1 MAKLALLIGVSEYEP
16 GLNPLPSAVRDMEA
30 VCEVLHPEMGE
41 FAASDILRLKN
52 PERQA
57 VEMAIEMLFSNRH
70 KDDLL
75 LLYFSGHGIKD
86 DRGRLYL
93 ATSNTSKTQQGELI
107 RSTSVSANFIHDRM
121 SESRSRRQVVI
132 LDSCF
137 SGAFAEGMSAK
148 DDGTIDIRQ
157 QLGGEGRAVLTSSSS
172 TQYSFEEEG
181 QDLSIYTRFLIEG
194 IKSGEADRDQDE
206 FISIDEL
213 HEYASQKVR
222 ELQPAMKPE
231 IYAIR
236 EGFKIRLTK
245 VAPGDPR
252 QRYRKEVARFI
263 HRGEISFVGRRTLDV
278 LRTRLGLETT
288 EAKAVEDEVL
298 EPYRKEFREKLQ
310 QYQQVFTELL
320 ERDETITD
328 SDRHDLQNLQQ
339 ILGLRNEDTIPIEA
353 QVTARFKTHQQNLQ
367 TYQQAF
373 TTALRQEFPLS
384 KASRDR
390 LRQTQQQLELA
401 NRDIA
406 VIESQITAEVEAYH
420 QKLQNYQRLFFTA
433 TQQEYPLSEAT
444 RTDLRQQQQ
453 RLGLK
458 DVDVAPIETQITTQ
472 IESYHQKLQQY
483 EQAFVKATQRQ
494 HYPDEVTQKQ
504 LQQTWQTLGLSDRD
518 VAVIERRINAEIKT
532 HQANLRQYEQEFT
545 EAIQQEYPLS
555 AFKRSQL
562 TQRHQVLN
570 LTARNVTA
578 IENPIIAAIEEHR
591 QKLQQYEEVFRESM
605 QFEFPLSDAT
615 REELQRFQ
623 RILELN
629 DADISALEAIII
641 QSSSEAEY
649 RKQQERIRQ
658 QQEAEKQRQREE
670 VEYRQ
675 KLQQYEQELTKT
687 IEAGNSLDSDDV
699 RQRLR
704 QLQRTLGLKQA
715 DITAIE
721 TRVVASQELIKPL
734 IQQSSPA
741 QPTQPAQERITR
753 QKFLKWAGLGGLG
766 LVTAVV
772 GREIFKGQSPTLES
786 TNQPANQSTVVGR
799 EIFKGQSPTLESTN
813 RPANQSTTIPVAK
826 PKYTISATEKAFRL
840 PLWNVQ
846 FETVT
851 VDQKGQVI
859 KRDSN
864 KQAKF
869 FKENLGNGITL
880 DMVEILAG
888 SFKMGSP
895 RGEKDR
901 SKSEEPQH
909 AVNVPAFFI
918 GKFEVTQ
925 EQYQQIMGSNPSY
938 FKGAK
943 RPVEQVSWNDA
954 VEFCKKLSEKTGRK
968 YRLPSEAEWEYAC
981 RAGTTTPFH
990 FGETITTELAN
1001 YKGTST
1007 YASEPKG
1014 KYRAETTEVGS
1025 FPPNAFGLYDMHGNV
1040 LEWCEDTW
1048 HDSYKGASSDGSAWI
1063 NNHDQSRIL
1072 RGGSWFTIPVY
1083 CRSASRYYFSREYHD
1098 YIFGFRVV
1106 CAVGRTL

>member
-1 MAKLALLIGVSEYEP
+1 MAKVALLIGVSEYEP
-16 GLNPLPSAVRDMEA
+16 GLNPLPSAVRDVEA
-30 VCEVLHPEMGE
+30 VYSVLLHPEMGG
-41 FAASDILRLKN
+41 FATSDITLLKN
-52 PERQA
+52 PERQV
-57 VEMAIEMLFSNRH
+57 VEIAIETLFSGRH

-93 ATSNTSKTQQGELI
+93 ATRNTSKTPQGELI
-107 RSTSVSANFIHDRM
+107 RSTTVSANFIHDRM

-148 DDGTIDIRQ
+148 DDGMIDIRE
-157 QLGGEGRAVLTSSSS
+157 QLGGEGRAVLTSSTS
-172 TQYSFEEEG
+172 TQYSFEQEG

-213 HEYASQKVR
+213 HEYASQKVQ

-236 EGFKIRLTK
+236 EGFKIRLAK

-263 HRGEISFVGRRTLDV
+263 HRGEISLVGRRTLDYQ
-278 LRTRLGLETT
+278 RTRLGLETT
-288 EAKAVEDEVL
+288 EAKAIEDEVL
-298 EPYRKEFREKLQ
+298 EPYRNEFREKLQ

-320 ERDETITD
+320 ERDERITD

-339 ILGLRNEDTIPIEA
+339 ILGLRNEDTMPIEA

-367 TYQQAF
+367 IYHQAF

-384 KASRDR
+384 TASRDR
-390 LRQTQQQLELA
+390 LRQTQQQLELTNGDVA
-401 NRDIA
+401 T
-406 VIESQITAEVEAYH
+406 IESQITADVKAYH
-420 QKLQNYQRLFFTA
+420 QKLQDYQRLFFTA

-444 RTDLRQQQQ
+444 RNNLRQQQQ
-453 RLGLK
+453 RLGLT
-458 DVDVAPIETQITTQ
+458 DVDVAPIEAQITTQ

-504 LQQTWQTLGLSDRD
+504 LQQTWQTLGLSEGD
-518 VAVIERRINAEIKT
+518 VGAIEKRINAQIET
-532 HQANLRQYEQEFT
+532 HQANLWQYEQEFT

-562 TQRHQVLN
+562 TQRHQALN
-570 LTARNVTA
+570 LTVENVTA
-578 IENPIIAAIEEHR
+578 IENPIIAAIKEHR

-605 QFEFPLSDAT
+605 QFEYPLSDAT

-623 RILELN
+623 QILELN
-629 DADISALEAIII
+629 DAETSTIETIII
-641 QSSSEAEY
+641 QSSSEAED
-649 RKQQERIRQ
+649 RKHQERIRQ
-658 QQEAEKQRQREE
+658 QQETEQQEAVRLKQQEAEKQRQPEE
-670 VEYRQ
+670 AEKQQ
-675 KLQQYEQELTKT
+675 KLQQY
-687 IEAGNSLDSDDV
+687 
-699 RQRLR
+699 
-704 QLQRTLGLKQA
+704 
-715 DITAIE
+715 
-721 TRVVASQELIKPL
+721 
-734 IQQSSPA
+734 IQQPSRTQLT
-741 QPTQPAQERITR
+741 QPTQERTTQPTQERITR
-753 QKFLKWAGLGGLG
+753 QKFLKWAGFGSVG
-766 LVTAVV
+766 LVTAVA
-772 GREIFKGQSPTLES
+772 GGEIFKRQSP
-786 TNQPANQSTVVGR
+786 
-799 EIFKGQSPTLESTN
+799 KY
-813 RPANQSTTIPVAK
+813 IPVK
-826 PKYTISATEKAFRL
+826 
-840 PLWNVQ
+840 
-846 FETVT
+846 FETIKFETLT
-851 VDQKGQVI
+851 VDKNGQVI
-859 KRDSN
+859 KREPN

-869 FKENLGNGITL
+869 FKEDLGNGITL
-880 DMVEILAG
+880 DMVEIPAG

-895 RGEKDR
+895 PSENGRG
-901 SKSEEPQH
+901 KSEDPQH

-925 EQYQQIMGSNPSY
+925 EQYQQIMGSNPSN

-943 RPVEQVSWNDA
+943 RPVEKVSWNDA
-954 VEFCKKLSEKTGRK
+954 IDFCKKLSQKTGRK

-1001 YKGTST
+1001 YDGDYT
-1007 YASEPKG
+1007 YASAPKG
-1014 KYRAETTEVGS
+1014 KNRQQTTEVGS

-1040 LEWCEDTW
+1040 WEWCQDNW
-1048 HDSYKGASSDGSAWI
+1048 HDSYKGAPRDGSAWV
-1063 NNHDQSRIL
+1063 NNDNQFQVL
-1072 RGGSWFTIPVY
+1072 RGGSWIDYLNF
-1083 CRSASRYYFSREYHD
+1083 CRSASRNYNYRAERVGINLYV
-1098 YIFGFRVV
+1098 GFRVV
-1106 CAVGRTL
+1106 CVVGRSAR

>member
-1 MAKLALLIGVSEYEP
+1 MAKVALLVGVSEYEP
-16 GLNPLPSAVRDMEA
+16 GLNPLPSAVRDVEA
-30 VCEVLHPEMGE
+30 VYEVLLHTEMGG
-41 FAASDILRLKN
+41 FAASDVTLLKN
-52 PERQA
+52 PERQV
-57 VEMAIEMLFSNRH
+57 VEIAIETLFSGRD

-93 ATSNTSKTQQGELI
+93 ATRNTSKTQQGELI

-148 DDGTIDIRQ
+148 DDGMIDIRE
-157 QLGGEGRAVLTSSSS
+157 QLGGEGRAVLTSSTS
-172 TQYSFEEEG
+172 TQYSFEQEG

-236 EGFKIRLTK
+236 EGFKIRLAK

-263 HRGEISFVGRRTLDV
+263 HRGEISLVGRRTLDYQ
-278 LRTRLGLETT
+278 RTCLGLETT
-288 EAKAVEDEVL
+288 EAKAIEDEIL
-298 EPYRKEFREKLQ
+298 EPYRNQFREKLQ
-310 QYQQVFTELL
+310 HYQQVFTELL

-339 ILGLRNEDTIPIEA
+339 TLGLRNEDTMPIEA
-353 QVTARFKTHQQNLQ
+353 QVTAQFKTHQQNLQ

-373 TTALRQEFPLS
+373 TTALRQEFLLS
-384 KASRDR
+384 AASRDR

-401 NRDIA
+401 DRDIA
-406 VIESQITAEVEAYH
+406 AIESQITAEVEAHH
-420 QKLQNYQRLFFTA
+420 QKLRDYERLFFTA

-444 RTDLRQQQQ
+444 RNNLRQQQQ
-453 RLGLK
+453 RLGLR
-458 DVDVAPIETQITTQ
+458 DVDVAPIEAQITTQ

-504 LQQTWQTLGLSDRD
+504 LQQTWQTLGLSEGD
-518 VAVIERRINAEIKT
+518 VRAIERRINAEIAT

-545 EAIQQEYPLS
+545 EGVQQEYPLS

-562 TQRHQVLN
+562 TQRHQALN
-570 LTARNVTA
+570 LTAEDVTA
-578 IENPIIAAIEEHR
+578 IENPIIAAIKEHQ

-605 QFEFPLSDAT
+605 QFEYPLSDVT

-629 DADISALEAIII
+629 DAEIAAIEALII
-641 QSSSEAEY
+641 QQSSEAEY
-649 RKQQERIRQ
+649 QKQQERIRQ
-658 QQEAEKQRQREE
+658 QQEAEKQQQQEE
-670 VEYRQ
+670 VKYHQ
-675 KLQQYEQELTKT
+675 KLQHYEQELIKT
-687 IEAGNSLDSDDV
+687 IKAGNSFDSDDV

-704 QLQRTLGLKQA
+704 QFQRTLGLKQT

-721 TRVVASQELIKPL
+721 TRVVASQELIKPP
-734 IQQSSPA
+734 IQQPSSA
-741 QPTQPAQERITR
+741 QPTQSAQERITLQR
-753 QKFLKWAGLGGLG
+753 FLKWAGLGGVDLM
-766 LVTAVV
+766 TAVV
-772 GREIFKGQSPTLES
+772 GGETIKRQSPT
-786 TNQPANQSTVVGR
+786 
-799 EIFKGQSPTLESTN
+799 
-813 RPANQSTTIPVAK
+813 TISVAE
-826 PKYTISATEKAFRL
+826 PKYIPPIKEASKAFGL
-840 PLWNVQ
+840 PLWTVK

-851 VDQKGQVI
+851 VDKKGQVI
-859 KRDSN
+859 KRDPN

-869 FKENLGNGITL
+869 FKEDLGNGITL
-880 DMVEILAG
+880 DMVQILGG
-888 SFKMGSP
+888 SFNMGSP
-895 RGEKDR
+895 PGENGRTKY
-901 SKSEEPQH
+901 EEPQH

-925 EQYQQIMGSNPSY
+925 EQYQQIMGSNPSN

-943 RPVEQVSWNDA
+943 RPVETVSWNDA
-954 VEFCKKLSEKTGRK
+954 VDFCKKLSEKTGHK

-990 FGETITTELAN
+990 FGETITIELAN
-1001 YKGTST
+1001 YDGNYT
-1007 YASEPKG
+1007 YASAPKR
-1014 KYRAETTEVGS
+1014 KSPQVTTEVGS

-1040 LEWCEDTW
+1040 WEWCQDTW
-1048 HDSYKGASSDGSAWI
+1048 HDSYKGAPSDGSAWI
-1063 NNHDQSRIL
+1063 DNNQYRIL
-1072 RGGSWFTIPVY
+1072 RGGSWVNSPRN
-1083 CRSASRYYFSREYHD
+1083 CRSASRNDDFGRAERDDIYNYV
-1098 YIFGFRVV
+1098 GFRVV

>member
-1 MAKLALLIGVSEYEP
+1 MAKVALLIGVSEYEP
-16 GLNPLPSAVRDMEA
+16 GLNPLPSAVRDVEA
-30 VCEVLHPEMGE
+30 VCEVLLHPEIGE
-41 FAASDILRLKN
+41 FAASDILLLKN

-57 VEMAIEMLFSNRH
+57 VEMAIEMLFSGRH

-93 ATSNTSKTQQGELI
+93 ATRNTSKTPQGELI

-137 SGAFAEGMSAK
+137 SGAFAEGMHAK
-148 DDGTIDIRQ
+148 DDGRIDIRQ
-157 QLGGEGRAVLTSSSS
+157 QLGSEGRAVLTSSTS
-172 TQYSFEEEG
+172 TQYSFEQDAE
-181 QDLSIYTRFLIEG
+181 DLSIYTRFLLEG

-206 FISIDEL
+206 FISVDEL

-252 QRYRKEVARFI
+252 QQYRKEVARFI
-263 HRGEISFVGRRTLDV
+263 HRGEISLVGRRTLDYQ
-278 LRTRLGLETT
+278 RTRLGLETT
-288 EAKAVEDEVL
+288 EAKAIEDQVL
-298 EPYRKEFREKLQ
+298 EPYRNQFREKLQ

-320 ERDETITD
+320 ERDKTITD

-339 ILGLRNEDTIPIEA
+339 ILGLRNEDTMPIEA
-353 QVTARFKTHQQNLQ
+353 LVTARFKTHQQNLQ
-367 TYQQAF
+367 TYEQAF

-384 KASRDR
+384 AASRDR
-390 LRQTQQQLELA
+390 LRQTQHQLELE
-401 NRDIA
+401 NGDIA
-406 VIESQITAEVEAYH
+406 AIESQITAEVEAYH
-420 QKLQNYQRLFFTA
+420 QKLQDYQRLFLTA
-433 TQQEYPLSEAT
+433 TQQEYPRTEAT
-444 RTDLRQQQQ
+444 RNDLRQQQQ
-453 RLGLK
+453 RLGLT
-458 DVDVAPIETQITTQ
+458 DVDVAPMEAQITTQ

-504 LQQTWQTLGLSDRD
+504 LQQTWQTLGLSEGD
-518 VAVIERRINAEIKT
+518 VGAIERRINAEIET

-545 EAIQQEYPLS
+545 EVVQQEYPLS

-562 TQRHQVLN
+562 TQRHQALN
-570 LTARNVTA
+570 LTAEDVTA
-578 IENPIIAAIEEHR
+578 IENLIVGAIEEHQ
-591 QKLQQYEEVFRESM
+591 QKLQQYEQVFRESM
-605 QFEFPLSDAT
+605 QFEYPLSDVT

-629 DADISALEAIII
+629 DAEIAALEAIII

-649 RKQQERIRQ
+649 QKQQERIRQ
-658 QQEAEKQRQREE
+658 QQQEAVRLNQQEAEKQRQPEE
-670 VEYRQ
+670 AESR
-675 KLQQYEQELTKT
+675 
-687 IEAGNSLDSDDV
+687 
-699 RQRLR
+699 
-704 QLQRTLGLKQA
+704 
-715 DITAIE
+715 
-721 TRVVASQELIKPL
+721 QELIKSQ
-734 IQQSSPA
+734 IQQPSPA
-741 QPTQPAQERITR
+741 QPTQPNQEGITR
-753 QKFLKWAGLGGLG
+753 QKFLKWAGLGGVG
-766 LVTAVV
+766 LVTAVA
-772 GREIFKGQSPTLES
+772 GLEFFKGQSP
-786 TNQPANQSTVVGR
+786 
-799 EIFKGQSPTLESTN
+799 
-813 RPANQSTTIPVAK
+813 
-826 PKYTISATEKAFRL
+826 KYIA
-840 PLWNVQ
+840 VQ

-851 VDQKGQVI
+851 VDKKGQVI

-869 FKENLGNGITL
+869 FKEDLGNGITL
-880 DMVEILAG
+880 DMVEIIGG
-888 SFKMGSP
+888 SFNMGSP
-895 RGEKDR
+895 PGENR
-901 SKSEEPQH
+901 QSPTEEPQH
-909 AVNVPAFFI
+909 AVKVSAFFI

-943 RPVEQVSWNDA
+943 RPVERVSWNHVVD
-954 VEFCKKLSEKTGRK
+954 FCNKLSQKTGRK

-1001 YKGTST
+1001 YNGNYT
-1007 YASEPKG
+1007 YASEPEG
-1014 KYRAETTEVGS
+1014 KYRQKTTEVGS

-1040 LEWCEDTW
+1040 WEWCQDTW
-1048 HDSYKGASSDGSAWI
+1048 HNDYKEAPSDGSAWI
-1063 NNHDQSRIL
+1063 DNDNQIGSL
-1072 RGGSWFTIPVY
+1072 RGGSWAFDPGY
-1083 CRSASRYYFSREYHD
+1083 CRSALRLEGARGIGSSHV
-1098 YIFGFRVV
+1098 GFRVV
-1106 CAVGRTL
+1106 VAAPLRTL

>member
-1 MAKLALLIGVSEYEP
+1 MAKVALLIGVSEYEP
-16 GLNPLPSAVRDMEA
+16 GLNPLPSAVRDVEA
-30 VCEVLHPEMGE
+30 VYGVLLHSEMGG
-41 FAASDILRLKN
+41 FAASDITLLKN
-52 PERQA
+52 PERQV
-57 VEMAIEMLFSNRH
+57 VEMAIETLFSGRH

-93 ATSNTSKTQQGELI
+93 ATRNTSKTQQGELI

-148 DDGTIDIRQ
+148 DDGTIDIRE
-157 QLGGEGRAVLTSSSS
+157 QLGGEGRAVLTSSTS
-172 TQYSFEEEG
+172 TQYSFEQEG

-194 IKSGEADRDQDE
+194 IKSGEADRDRDE

-213 HEYASQKVR
+213 HEYASEKVR

-236 EGFKIRLTK
+236 EGFKIRLAK

-263 HRGEISFVGRRTLDV
+263 HRGEISLVGRRTLDYQ
-278 LRTRLGLETT
+278 RTRLGLETT
-288 EAKAVEDEVL
+288 EAKAVENEVL
-298 EPYRKEFREKLQ
+298 EPYRNEFRDKLQ

-328 SDRHDLQNLQQ
+328 SDRLDLQNLQQ
-339 ILGLRNEDTIPIEA
+339 ILGLRNEDTMPIEA

-384 KASRDR
+384 AASRDR

-401 NRDIA
+401 DRDIA
-406 VIESQITAEVEAYH
+406 AIESHITTEVEAYR
-420 QKLQNYQRLFFTA
+420 QKLQDYQRLFFTT

-444 RTDLRQQQQ
+444 RNDLRQQQQ
-453 RLGLK
+453 RLGLT
-458 DVDVAPIETQITTQ
+458 DVDVAPIEAQITTQ

-483 EQAFVKATQRQ
+483 EQAFVKATQRK
-494 HYPDEVTQKQ
+494 HYPDELMQKQ
-504 LQQTWQTLGLSDRD
+504 LQQTWQTLGLSEGD
-518 VAVIERRINAEIKT
+518 VGAIERRINAEIET
-532 HQANLRQYEQEFT
+532 HQGNLRQYEQEFT

-562 TQRHQVLN
+562 TQRHQALN
-570 LTARNVTA
+570 LTAEDVTA
-578 IENPIIAAIEEHR
+578 IENPIIAAIEEHQ
-591 QKLQQYEEVFRESM
+591 QKLQQYEQVFRESM
-605 QFEFPLSDAT
+605 QFEYPLSDVT
-615 REELQRFQ
+615 REELKRFQ

-629 DADISALEAIII
+629 DAEIASLEAIII
-641 QSSSEAEY
+641 QQSSEAEN
-649 RKQQERIRQ
+649 RKQQQRIRQ
-658 QQEAEKQRQREE
+658 KEAEKQQEALRLKQQQE

-675 KLQQYEQELTKT
+675 
-687 IEAGNSLDSDDV
+687 
-699 RQRLR
+699 
-704 QLQRTLGLKQA
+704 
-715 DITAIE
+715 
-721 TRVVASQELIKPL
+721 ELIKSP
-734 IQQSSPA
+734 IQQSSPT
-741 QPTQPAQERITR
+741 QPTQRIQEPITR

-772 GREIFKGQSPTLES
+772 SREILKGQSS
-786 TNQPANQSTVVGR
+786 
-799 EIFKGQSPTLESTN
+799 KY
-813 RPANQSTTIPVAK
+813 IPVK
-826 PKYTISATEKAFRL
+826 LETFK
-840 PLWNVQ
+840 

-851 VDQKGQVI
+851 VDEKGQVI
-859 KRDSN
+859 KRDPT

-869 FKENLGNGITL
+869 FKEDLGNGITL
-880 DMVEILAG
+880 EMVEILAG

-895 RGEKDR
+895 PGETGQTKY
-901 SKSEEPQH
+901 EEPQH

-918 GKFEVTQ
+918 GKFAVTQ
-925 EQYQQIMGSNPSY
+925 EQYQQIMGSNPSN

-943 RPVEQVSWNDA
+943 RPVETVSWNDA
-954 VEFCKKLSEKTGRK
+954 VEFCKKLSQKTGRE

-981 RAGTTTPFH
+981 RAGRTTPFH

-1001 YKGTST
+1001 YNGNST
-1007 YASEPKG
+1007 YASAPKG
-1014 KYRAETTEVGS
+1014 KYRQQTTEVGS
-1025 FPPNAFGLYDMHGNV
+1025 FPANAFGLCDMHGNV
-1040 LEWCEDTW
+1040 WEWCQDTW
-1048 HDSYKGASSDGSAWI
+1048 HDSYKEAPTDGSAWI
-1063 NNHDQSRIL
+1063 DNDNKYQVL
-1072 RGGSWFTIPVY
+1072 RGGSWYGDPRL
-1083 CRSASRYYFSREYHD
+1083 CRSAYRNYDSRDNRGNH
-1098 YIFGFRVV
+1098 FGFRIV
-1106 CAVGRTL
+1106 CAAGRIIQ

>member
-1 MAKLALLIGVSEYEP
+1 VAKVALLIGVSEYEP
-16 GLNPLPSAVRDMEA
+16 DLNPLPSAIRDVEA
-30 VCEVLHPEMGE
+30 VCEVLLHPEMGG
-41 FAASDILRLKN
+41 FAASDITLLKN
-52 PERQA
+52 PERQV
-57 VEMAIEMLFSNRH
+57 VEMAIEALFSSRH

-93 ATSNTSKTQQGELI
+93 ATRNTSKTQQGELI

-148 DDGTIDIRQ
+148 DDGMIDIRE

-172 TQYSFEEEG
+172 TQYSFEEQG

-194 IKSGEADRDQDE
+194 IKSGEADRDHDE

-263 HRGEISFVGRRTLDV
+263 HRGEISLVGRRTLDYQ
-278 LRTRLGLETT
+278 RTRLGLEIT
-288 EAKAVEDEVL
+288 EAKAIEDEVL
-298 EPYRKEFREKLQ
+298 EPYRNEFREKLQ

-328 SDRHDLQNLQQ
+328 SDRLDLQNLQQ
-339 ILGLRNEDTIPIEA
+339 ILGLRNEDTMPIEA
-353 QVTARFKTHQQNLQ
+353 LVTVRFKTHQQNLEI
-367 TYQQAF
+367 YQQAF

-384 KASRDR
+384 TASRDR

-406 VIESQITAEVEAYH
+406 AIESQITAEVEAYH
-420 QKLQNYQRLFFTA
+420 QKLQDYKHLFFTA
-433 TQQEYPLSEAT
+433 TQQEYPLSAAT
-444 RTDLRQQQQ
+444 RNDLRQQQQ
-453 RLGLK
+453 RLGLT
-458 DVDVAPIETQITTQ
+458 DVDVAPIEAQITTQ

-494 HYPDEVTQKQ
+494 HYPDEVTRKQ
-504 LQQTWQTLGLSDRD
+504 LQQTWQTLGLSEGD
-518 VAVIERRINAEIKT
+518 VEAIERRINAEIAT

-545 EAIQQEYPLS
+545 EGVQQEYPLS

-562 TQRHQVLN
+562 TQRHQALN
-570 LTARNVTA
+570 LTAEDVTA
-578 IENPIIAAIEEHR
+578 IENPIVVAIAEHR
-591 QKLQQYEEVFRESM
+591 QKLQQYEEVFRESI
-605 QFEFPLSDAT
+605 QFEYPLSNAT
-615 REELQRFQ
+615 RQELQRFQ

-629 DADISALEAIII
+629 DAETLAIEAIII
-641 QSSSEAEY
+641 QSISQAEY
-649 RKQQERIRQ
+649 QKQQERIRQ
-658 QQEAEKQRQREE
+658 QQEAEQQQQAVRLKQQEVEKQRQREE
-670 VEYRQ
+670 AEYRQ
-675 KLQQYEQELTKT
+675 Q
-687 IEAGNSLDSDDV
+687 
-699 RQRLR
+699 
-704 QLQRTLGLKQA
+704 
-715 DITAIE
+715 
-721 TRVVASQELIKPL
+721 LIKSQ

-741 QPTQPAQERITR
+741 QPTQPTQERITR
-753 QKFLKWAGLGGLG
+753 QKFLKWAGLGGVG

-772 GREIFKGQSPTLES
+772 GGEILKRQSPIPEP
-786 TNQPANQSTVVGR
+786 TN
-799 EIFKGQSPTLESTN
+799 K
-813 RPANQSTTIPVAK
+813 STTISVAE
-826 PKYTISATEKAFRL
+826 PKYISFK
-840 PLWNVQ
+840 

-851 VDQKGQVI
+851 VDKKGQVI
-859 KRDSN
+859 KRDPN

-869 FKENLGNGITL
+869 FKEDLGNGITL
-880 DMVEILAG
+880 DMVEIPGG
-888 SFKMGSP
+888 SFNMGSP
-895 RGEKDR
+895 PDENGRT
-901 SKSEEPQH
+901 KSEEPQH
-909 AVNVPAFFI
+909 AVNVPTFFI

-925 EQYQQIMGSNPSY
+925 EQYQQIMGRNPSN
-938 FKGAK
+938 FKVPK
-943 RPVEQVSWNDA
+943 RPVETVSWNDA
-954 VEFCKKLSEKTGRK
+954 VDFCKKLSQKTGRE

-1001 YKGTST
+1001 YNGNST
-1007 YASEPKG
+1007 YASAPKG
-1014 KYRAETTEVGS
+1014 KNRQETTEVGS
-1025 FPPNAFGLYDMHGNV
+1025 FSPNAFGLYDMHGNV
-1040 LEWCEDTW
+1040 WEWCQDTW
-1048 HDSYKGASSDGSAWI
+1048 HDSYKGAPSDGSAWI
-1063 NNHDQSRIL
+1063 DNDNQYQLL
-1072 RGGSWFTIPVY
+1072 RGGSWRYYPVN
-1083 CRSASRYYFSREYHD
+1083 CRSAYRDWPHARRPRLLFWFSYCVRCREDSSVALY
-1098 YIFGFRVV
+1098 
-1106 CAVGRTL
+1106 TLALLPSALLSFTLFQCSEAERSFF

>member
-1 MAKLALLIGVSEYEP
+1 MAKVALLIGVSEYEP
-16 GLNPLPSAVRDMEA
+16 GLNPLPSAVKDVDA
-30 VCEVLHPEMGE
+30 VYEVLLHPEMGG
-41 FAASDILRLKN
+41 FAASDIKLLKN
-52 PERQA
+52 PERQI
-57 VEMAIEMLFSNRH
+57 VEIAIETLFSGRH

-93 ATSNTSKTQQGELI
+93 ATRNTSKTQQGELI

-148 DDGTIDIRQ
+148 DVGTIDIQ
-157 QLGGEGRAVLTSSSS
+157 EQLGGEGRAVLTSSTS
-172 TQYSFEEEG
+172 TQYSFEEKG
-181 QDLSIYTRFLIEG
+181 QDLSIYTRFLVEG
-194 IKSGEADRDQDE
+194 IKSGEADRDRDE

-222 ELQPAMKPE
+222 EVQPAMKPE

-263 HRGEISFVGRRTLDV
+263 HRGDISFVGRRTLDV
-278 LRTRLGLETT
+278 LRTRLELETT
-288 EAKAVEDEVL
+288 EAKAIEDEVL
-298 EPYRKEFREKLQ
+298 EPYRNDFREKLQ
-310 QYQQVFTELL
+310 QYQQVFTEVL

-339 ILGLRNEDTIPIEA
+339 ILGLRNEDTMPIEA
-353 QVTARFKTHQQNLQ
+353 LVTARFKTHRQNLQ
-367 TYQQAF
+367 IYEQAF

-384 KASRDR
+384 TASRDR

-401 NRDIA
+401 DRDIA
-406 VIESQITAEVEAYH
+406 AIESQITAEVEAYH

-444 RTDLRQQQQ
+444 RNDLRQQQQ
-453 RLGLK
+453 RLGLT
-458 DVDVAPIETQITTQ
+458 DVDIAPIEAQITTQ

-483 EQAFVKATQRQ
+483 EQAFVKATQRK
-494 HYPDEVTQKQ
+494 HYPDEVTRKQ
-504 LQQTWQTLGLSDRD
+504 LQQTWQTLGLSEGD
-518 VAVIERRINAEIKT
+518 VGAIEKRINAEIET

-545 EAIQQEYPLS
+545 EVVEQEYPLS
-555 AFKRSQL
+555 AFNRSQL
-562 TQRHQVLN
+562 TQRHQALN
-570 LTARNVTA
+570 LAAEDVTA
-578 IENPIIAAIEEHR
+578 IENPIVAAIEEHQ

-605 QFEFPLSDAT
+605 QFEYPLSDVT

-629 DADISALEAIII
+629 DAQTAAIEAIII

-649 RKQQERIRQ
+649 RKEQEIIRQ
-658 QQEAEKQRQREE
+658 QQEAEKQQEAVRLKQQELEKQQQETVRLKQQEAEKQQQQEE
-670 VEYRQ
+670 AESRQ
-675 KLQQYEQELTKT
+675 KLQQY
-687 IEAGNSLDSDDV
+687 
-699 RQRLR
+699 
-704 QLQRTLGLKQA
+704 
-715 DITAIE
+715 
-721 TRVVASQELIKPL
+721 
-734 IQQSSPA
+734 IQQPSRTQSTQSIQERTT
-741 QPTQPAQERITR
+741 QPTQERITR
-753 QKFLKWAGLGGLG
+753 QKFLKWAGLGGVG

-772 GREIFKGQSPTLES
+772 GSEIFKGQSPTPEPANQP
-786 TNQPANQSTVVGR
+786 TNQP
-799 EIFKGQSPTLESTN
+799 TN
-813 RPANQSTTIPVAK
+813 KSTTISVPE
-826 PKYTISATEKAFRL
+826 PKYILFK
-840 PLWNVQ
+840 

-851 VDQKGQVI
+851 VDEKGQVI
-859 KRDSN
+859 KREPN

-869 FKENLGNGITL
+869 FKEDLGNGITL

-888 SFKMGSP
+888 SFNMGSP
-895 RGEKDR
+895 PGENGRAKN
-901 SKSEEPQH
+901 EEPQH
-909 AVNVPAFFI
+909 VVNVPAFFI

-925 EQYQQIMGSNPSY
+925 EQYQKIMGSTPSK

-943 RPVEQVSWNDA
+943 RPIEQVSWNDA
-954 VEFCKKLSEKTGRK
+954 VEFCKKLSQKAGRE

-1001 YKGTST
+1001 YDGDST
-1007 YASEPKG
+1007 YASAPKG
-1014 KYRAETTEVGS
+1014 KNRQETTQVES
-1025 FPPNAFGLYDMHGNV
+1025 FLPNAFGLYDMHGNV
-1040 LEWCEDTW
+1040 WEWCQDTW
-1048 HDSYKGASSDGSAWI
+1048 HDSYKGAPSDGSAWI
-1063 NNHDQSRIL
+1063 DNDNQIRIL
-1072 RGGSWFTIPVY
+1072 RGGSWHDLPRN
-1083 CRSASRYYFSREYHD
+1083 CRSASRNLNLRVGRDLIHSNL
-1098 YIFGFRVV
+1098 GFRVV

>member
-1 MAKLALLIGVSEYEP
+1 MAKVALLIGVSEYEP
-16 GLNPLPSAVRDMEA
+16 GLNPLPSAVRDIEA
-30 VCEVLHPEMGE
+30 VYEVLLHPDMGG
-41 FAASDILRLKN
+41 FAASNITLLKN
-52 PERQA
+52 PERQI
-57 VEMAIEMLFSNRH
+57 VEMAIEMLFSGRH
-70 KDDLL
+70 RDDLL

-93 ATSNTSKTQQGELI
+93 ATRNTSKTQQGELI

-121 SESRSRRQVVI
+121 SESRSRRQVII

-148 DDGTIDIRQ
+148 DDGTIDIRE
-157 QLGGEGRAVLTSSSS
+157 QLGGEGRAVLTSSTS
-172 TQYSFEEEG
+172 TQYSFEEQG
-181 QDLSIYTRFLIEG
+181 QDLSIYTRFLVEG

-263 HRGEISFVGRRTLDV
+263 HRGEISLVGRRTLDYQ
-278 LRTRLGLETT
+278 RTRLGLETT
-288 EAKAVEDEVL
+288 EAKVIEDEIL
-298 EPYRKEFREKLQ
+298 EPYRNEFREKLQ

-339 ILGLRNEDTIPIEA
+339 ILGLRNEDTMPIEA
-353 QVTARFKTHQQNLQ
+353 LVTARFKTHQQNLQ
-367 TYQQAF
+367 IYQQEF

-384 KASRDR
+384 AASRDR

-401 NRDIA
+401 NGDIA
-406 VIESQITAEVEAYH
+406 AIESQITAEVEAYH
-420 QKLQNYQRLFFTA
+420 QKLQDYQRLFFTA
-433 TQQEYPLSEAT
+433 TQQEYPLSKAT
-444 RTDLRQQQQ
+444 RNNLRQQQQ
-453 RLGLK
+453 RLELT
-458 DVDVAPIETQITTQ
+458 DVDVAPIEAQITTQ

-504 LQQTWQTLGLSDRD
+504 LQQTWQTLGLSEGD
-518 VAVIERRINAEIKT
+518 VRAIERRINAEIAT

-545 EAIQQEYPLS
+545 EAVGQEYPLS

-562 TQRHQVLN
+562 TQRHQALN
-570 LTARNVTA
+570 LNAEDVTA
-578 IENPIIAAIEEHR
+578 IENPIVTAIEEHR
-591 QKLQQYEEVFRESM
+591 HKRQQYEEVFRESM
-605 QFEFPLSDAT
+605 QFEYPLSDTT

-623 RILELN
+623 QILELN
-629 DADISALEAIII
+629 DAEIAALEVIII
-641 QSSSEAEY
+641 QSSSEGEY
-649 RKQQERIRQ
+649 RKEQERIRQ
-658 QQEAEKQRQREE
+658 QQETEQQEAVRLKQQEAEKQQQEAVRLKQQDAEKQRQQEE
-670 VEYRQ
+670 AESRQ
-675 KLQQYEQELTKT
+675 QLQQY
-687 IEAGNSLDSDDV
+687 
-699 RQRLR
+699 
-704 QLQRTLGLKQA
+704 
-715 DITAIE
+715 
-721 TRVVASQELIKPL
+721 
-734 IQQSSPA
+734 IQQPSRT
-741 QPTQPAQERITR
+741 QPTQSTQERTTQPTQERITR
-753 QKFLKWAGLGGLG
+753 QKFLKWAGLGGVS
-766 LVTAVV
+766 LVTAVI
-772 GREIFKGQSPTLES
+772 GHEIFKGQSPTPES
-786 TNQPANQSTVVGR
+786 TNQPANKLTPIS
-799 EIFKGQSPTLESTN
+799 
-813 RPANQSTTIPVAK
+813 VAE
-826 PKYTISATEKAFRL
+826 PKYIPPTKEASKALGL
-840 PLWNVQ
+840 PLWTVE

-851 VDQKGQVI
+851 VDKKGQVI
-859 KRDSN
+859 KRDPN

-869 FKENLGNGITL
+869 FKEDLGKGITL
-880 DMVEILAG
+880 EMVEILAG

-895 RGEKDR
+895 PGENDR
-901 SKSEEPQH
+901 TENEEPQH

-918 GKFEVTQ
+918 GKFQVTQ
-925 EQYQQIMGSNPSY
+925 EQYQQIMGSNPSN

-943 RPVEQVSWNDA
+943 RPVEKVSWNEA
-954 VEFCKKLSEKTGRK
+954 VEFCKKLSQKAGRK

-1001 YKGTST
+1001 YDGNYT
-1007 YASEPKG
+1007 YASAPKG
-1014 KYRAETTEVGS
+1014 KYRQETTEVGS

-1040 LEWCEDTW
+1040 LEWCQDTW
-1048 HDSYKGASSDGSAWI
+1048 HDSYKGAPSDGSAWI
-1063 NNHDQSRIL
+1063 DNNQYRML
-1072 RGGSWFTIPVY
+1072 RGGSWISDPKV
-1083 CRSASRYYFSREYHD
+1083 CRSASRNGVNWAERVNISN
-1098 YIFGFRVV
+1098 IIGFRVV

>member
-1 MAKLALLIGVSEYEP
+1 MAKVALLIGVSEYEP
-16 GLNPLPSAVRDMEA
+16 GLNPLPSAVRDVEA
-30 VCEVLHPEMGE
+30 VCEVLLHSEMGG
-41 FAASDILRLKN
+41 FAASDITLLKN
-52 PERQA
+52 PERQI
-57 VEMAIEMLFSNRH
+57 VEIAIETLFSGRH

-93 ATSNTSKTQQGELI
+93 ATRNTSKTQQGELI

-148 DDGTIDIRQ
+148 DDGTIDIRE
-157 QLGGEGRAVLTSSSS
+157 QLGGEGRAVLTSSTS
-172 TQYSFEEEG
+172 TQYSFEQEG

-222 ELQPAMKPE
+222 EVQPAMKPE

-236 EGFKIRLTK
+236 EGFKIRLAK

-252 QRYRKEVARFI
+252 QRYRKKVARFI
-263 HRGEISFVGRRTLDV
+263 HRGEISLVGRRTLDYQ
-278 LRTRLGLETT
+278 RTRLGLETT

-298 EPYRKEFREKLQ
+298 EPYRNDFREKLQ

-339 ILGLRNEDTIPIEA
+339 ILGLRNEDTMPIEA

-367 TYQQAF
+367 AYQQAF

-384 KASRDR
+384 TVSRDR

-401 NRDIA
+401 NGDIA
-406 VIESQITAEVEAYH
+406 AIESQITAEVEAYR
-420 QKLQNYQRLFFTA
+420 QKLQDYQRLFFTA

-444 RTDLRQQQQ
+444 RNDLRQQQQ
-453 RLGLK
+453 RLGLT
-458 DVDVAPIETQITTQ
+458 DVDVAPIEAQITTQ

-494 HYPDEVTQKQ
+494 HYPDEVTRKQ
-504 LQQTWQTLGLSDRD
+504 LQETWQTLGLSEGD
-518 VAVIERRINAEIKT
+518 VGAIERRINAEIET
-532 HQANLRQYEQEFT
+532 YQANLRQYEQEFR
-545 EAIQQEYPLS
+545 EAVQQEYPLS
-555 AFKRSQL
+555 SFKRSQL
-562 TQRHQVLN
+562 TQRHQALN
-570 LTARNVTA
+570 LTAENVTA
-578 IENPIIAAIEEHR
+578 IENPIVAAIEEHR

-605 QFEFPLSDAT
+605 QFEYPLSDAT
-615 REELQRFQ
+615 REELRRFQ
-623 RILELN
+623 QVLELN
-629 DADISALEAIII
+629 DAEIAQLEAIII
-641 QSSSEAEY
+641 QSSSESES

-658 QQEAEKQRQREE
+658 EEAEKQRQQQEAVRLKQQEAEKQRQREE
-670 VEYRQ
+670 AEYGQ

-704 QLQRTLGLKQA
+704 QLQRTLGLKQT

-721 TRVVASQELIKPL
+721 TRVVASQELIKSP
-734 IQQSSPA
+734 IQQPRPA
-741 QPTQPAQERITR
+741 QPTQPTQERITR
-753 QKFLKWAGLGGLG
+753 QKFLKWAGLGRVG

-772 GREIFKGQSPTLES
+772 GSEIFKGQSS
-786 TNQPANQSTVVGR
+786 
-799 EIFKGQSPTLESTN
+799 KY
-813 RPANQSTTIPVAK
+813 IPVK
-826 PKYTISATEKAFRL
+826 LETFK
-840 PLWNVQ
+840 

-851 VDQKGQVI
+851 VDEKGQVI
-859 KRDSN
+859 KRDPT

-869 FKENLGNGITL
+869 FKEDLGNGITL
-880 DMVEILAG
+880 EMVEILAG

-895 RGEKDR
+895 PGETGHN
-901 SKSEEPQH
+901 PQH

-918 GKFEVTQ
+918 SKFEVTQ
-925 EQYQQIMGSNPSY
+925 EQYQQIMGSNPSN

-943 RPVEQVSWNDA
+943 RPVETVSWNDA
-954 VEFCKKLSEKTGRK
+954 VEFCKKLSQKTGRE

-981 RAGTTTPFH
+981 RAGTNTPFH

-1001 YKGTST
+1001 YDGNST
-1007 YASEPKG
+1007 YASAPKG
-1014 KYRAETTEVGS
+1014 KYRQQTTEVGS
-1025 FPPNAFGLYDMHGNV
+1025 FPPNAFGLCDMHGNV
-1040 LEWCEDTW
+1040 WEWCQDTW
-1048 HDSYKGASSDGSAWI
+1048 HDSYKGAPTDGSAWI
-1063 NNHDQSRIL
+1063 DNDNEFQVL
-1072 RGGSWFTIPVY
+1072 RGGSWDDSPEY
-1083 CRSASRYYFSREYHD
+1083 CRSAYRGNDSRD
-1098 YIFGFRVV
+1098 YRFNDIGFRIV
-1106 CAVGRTL
+1106 CAAGRILQ

>member
-16 GLNPLPSAVRDMEA
+16 GLNPLPSAVRDVEA
-30 VCEVLHPEMGE
+30 VCEVLLHSEMGE

-57 VEMAIEMLFSNRH
+57 VEVAIEMLFSNRH

-93 ATSNTSKTQQGELI
+93 ATRNTSKTPQGELI

-148 DDGTIDIRQ
+148 DDGTIDIRE
-157 QLGGEGRAVLTSSSS
+157 QLGGEGRAVLTSSTS
-172 TQYSFEEEG
+172 TQYSFEQEG

-263 HRGEISFVGRRTLDV
+263 HRGEISLVGRRTLDYQ
-278 LRTRLGLETT
+278 RTRLGLETT

-298 EPYRKEFREKLQ
+298 EPYRNEFREKLQ

-328 SDRHDLQNLQQ
+328 SDRLDLQNLQQ
-339 ILGLRNEDTIPIEA
+339 ILGLRNEDTMPIEA
-353 QVTARFKTHQQNLQ
+353 LVTARFKTHQQNLQ

-384 KASRDR
+384 AASRDR

-401 NRDIA
+401 DRDIA
-406 VIESQITAEVEAYH
+406 AIESQITAEVEAYH
-420 QKLQNYQRLFFTA
+420 QKLHNYGRLFFTA
-433 TQQEYPLSEAT
+433 TQQEYPLGEAT

-453 RLGLK
+453 RLGLT
-458 DVDVAPIETQITTQ
+458 DVDVAPIEAQITTQ

-483 EQAFVKATQRQ
+483 EQAFVKATQRR

-518 VAVIERRINAEIKT
+518 VGAIERRINAEIAT

-545 EAIQQEYPLS
+545 EGVQQEYPLS
-555 AFKRSQL
+555 AFNRSQL
-562 TQRHQVLN
+562 TQRHQALN
-570 LTARNVTA
+570 LTAENVAA

-591 QKLQQYEEVFRESM
+591 QKLQQYAEVFRESM
-605 QFEFPLSDAT
+605 QFEYPLSDAT

-649 RKQQERIRQ
+649 RKEQERIRQ

-675 KLQQYEQELTKT
+675 KLQQYEQELIKT
-687 IEAGNSLDSDDV
+687 IKAGNSLDSDDV

-704 QLQRTLGLKQA
+704 QFQRTLGLKQT

-721 TRVVASQELIKPL
+721 TRVVASQELIKSP
-734 IQQSSPA
+734 IQQSSSA
-741 QPTQPAQERITR
+741 QLTQPGQERITR
-753 QKFLKWAGLGGLG
+753 QKFLKWAGWGGVG

-772 GREIFKGQSPTLES
+772 GHEIFKGQSP
-786 TNQPANQSTVVGR
+786 
-799 EIFKGQSPTLESTN
+799 KY
-813 RPANQSTTIPVAK
+813 IPVK
-826 PKYTISATEKAFRL
+826 
-840 PLWNVQ
+840 
-846 FETVT
+846 FETIKFETLT
-851 VDQKGQVI
+851 VDKKGQVI
-859 KRDSN
+859 KRDPN

-869 FKENLGNGITL
+869 FKEDLGNGITL
-880 DMVEILAG
+880 EMVEILGG
-888 SFKMGSP
+888 SFNIGSP
-895 RGEKDR
+895 PSENGRTN
-901 SKSEEPQH
+901 SEEPQH

-925 EQYQQIMGSNPSY
+925 EQYQQIMGSNPSN

-943 RPVEQVSWNDA
+943 RPVEKVSWNDA
-954 VEFCKKLSEKTGRK
+954 VDFCEKLSQKTGRK

-1001 YKGTST
+1001 YDGNYT
-1007 YASEPKG
+1007 YASAPKG
-1014 KYRAETTEVGS
+1014 KSRQETTEVGS

-1040 LEWCEDTW
+1040 WEWCQDTW
-1048 HDSYKGASSDGSAWI
+1048 HDSYKGAPSDGSAWI
-1063 NNHDQSRIL
+1063 YSNNPYQIL
-1072 RGGSWFTIPVY
+1072 RGGSWISNPEY
-1083 CRSASRYYFSREYHD
+1083 CRSAYRD
-1098 YIFGFRVV
+1098 YTDTRDNFNAFIGFRVV
-1106 CAVGRTL
+1106 CVVGRTL